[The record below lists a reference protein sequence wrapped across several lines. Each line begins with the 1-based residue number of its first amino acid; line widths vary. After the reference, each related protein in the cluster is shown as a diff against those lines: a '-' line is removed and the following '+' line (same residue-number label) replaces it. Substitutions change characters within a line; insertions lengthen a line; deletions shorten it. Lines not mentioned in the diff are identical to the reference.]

1 MPSPKA
7 TSGAAAPAADVEF
20 PTLTELKHSIPNS
33 CFESDATIS
42 LYYVFRSVAL
52 TAALMTGLTHARAAV
67 ADWMVLDLLI
77 SLAYVYVQGVVFWGV
92 FTIGHDCGHSSF
104 SRYHNLNFIVGC
116 IMHSAILTPFESWRI
131 THRHHH
137 KNTGNVDKD
146 EVFYP
151 QREKDEY
158 PMTRKIVY
166 TLGLSWFI
174 YLKQGYVPRT
184 MNHFNPW
191 DPLLVRRTAAVIVSL
206 GFWLSG
212 VAIVGYLTLTLGI
225 KTMALYYFA
234 PLFVFASFL
243 VVTTF
248 LHHNDENTPW
258 YGDSSWTYV
267 KGNLSS
273 VDRSY
278 GWLVDELSHNIGTHQ
293 VHHLFPIIPHY
304 KLNDATSHFRKAF
317 PHLVRVS
324 NEPIVPAFFKTLDLF
339 VHYGIVPDNAEI
351 FTLRERANSV
361 KKTL

>member
-1 MPSPKA
+1 MTATKA
-7 TSGAAAPAADVEF
+7 TATAAAPAAAVEF

-33 CFESDATIS
+33 CFESDAGAS
-42 LYYVFRSVAL
+42 LYYVARSVAL
-52 TAALMTGLTHARAAV
+52 TAALMTGLTYARAAV
-67 ADWMVLDLLI
+67 ADWLVLDVAV

-104 SRYHNLNFIVGC
+104 SRYHSLNFIVGC
-116 IMHSAILTPFESWRI
+116 ITHSAILTPFESWRI

-158 PMTRKIVY
+158 PPTRQIVY
-166 TLGLSWFI
+166 TLGLSWFV

-191 DPLLVRRTAAVIVSL
+191 DPLLVRRATAVIVSL
-206 GFWLSG
+206 ACWFTAL
-212 VAIVGYLTLTLGI
+212 AIIGYLTLTLGI
-225 KTMALYYFA
+225 KTMGLYYFA
-234 PLFVFASFL
+234 PLFVFATFL

-248 LHHNDENTPW
+248 LHHNDEETPW
-258 YGDSSWTYV
+258 YGDSTWTYV

-293 VHHLFPIIPHY
+293 VHHLFPIISHY
-304 KLNDATSHFRKAF
+304 KLKEATSHFRKAY
-317 PHLVRVS
+317 PHLVRV
-324 NEPIVPAFFKTLDLF
+324 NTEPIVGAFFKTLDLF
-339 VHYGIVPDNAEI
+339 VHHGIVPDDAEV
-351 FTLRERANSV
+351 FTLGERAKAA
-361 KKTL
+361 KKAL